1 MSSTGRDR
9 VERRSGRGVRLVVGA
24 AVILVLL
31 TACAASPNEAAN
43 QANEAGFW
51 LGLWHGFIAPIA
63 FIVSLFNDAVGIY
76 EVDNK
81 GGWYDFGFLVGVSIF
96 FSGGGAG
103 AGGSRS
109 RRRR

>member
-1 MSSTGRDR
+1 MASRTGRVVGRRPRR
-9 VERRSGRGVRLVVGA
+9 VLTAVAGAALVV
-24 AVILVLL
+24 VLL
-31 TACAASPNEAAN
+31 AACAAGPNEAASG
-43 QANEAGFW
+43 ANEAGFW

-81 GGWYDFGFLVGVSIF
+81 GGWYDFGFLAGVSIF

-103 AGGSRS
+103 AGGRSRS
-109 RRRR
+109 RRR